1 MKIDFKIPILKNCVT
16 LFTPS
21 EEQKEKAI
29 EAGIR
34 LITYQELV
42 DLGATCNES
51 ELEKFEGPG
60 F

>member
-29 EAGIR
+29 EAEIR
-34 LITYQELV
+34 LITYQELI

-51 ELEKFEGPG
+51 DLEKTD
-60 F
+60 